1 MITRAKEDYARKTPW
16 FIQLSSMHKLD
27 LMGGRDKLGELH
39 YCSRGAVP

>member
-1 MITRAKEDYARKTPW
+1 MITPAKEDYTPQ

-39 YCSRGAVP
+39 YCSRGMVP